1 MQRAEAATP
10 HIHGSEL
17 SVRMAGVSRVFGK
30 GRDTNVALENV
41 DLDIEPGEFISV
53 VGPSGCGKST
63 LLKMIAGLLGCSEG
77 TITIGGEKLEGTRA
91 DIGLMFQTATLFP
104 WRTVFDNIRLPF
116 QVHRDKSV
124 DVTAKVEE
132 VLELVGLSGLQD
144 RYPRQLSGGMQQR
157 VALCRLLVSDPD
169 LMLMDEPFGAL
180 DEFTRER
187 LNIELARIAELE
199 GKTTV
204 FVTHNITEAIFL
216 ADRVVAMGTEP
227 GRVLDVIDIDL
238 PRPRESSMFTS
249 PELIEKVQEV
259 RKVLGLA

>member
-1 MQRAEAATP
+1 MRRSAPTSRSHA
-10 HIHGSEL
+10 GEL
-17 SVRMAGVSRVFGK
+17 NVRVSGASRVFGK
-30 GRDTNVALENV
+30 GDDLNVALENV
-41 DLDIEPGEFISV
+41 DLAIEPGEFISI

-63 LLKMIAGLLGCSEG
+63 LLKMIAGLLACSEG
-77 TITIGGEKLEGTRA
+77 AITVGGQKLEGPRG
-91 DIGLMFQTATLFP
+91 DIGMMFQTATLFP
-104 WRTVFDNIRLPF
+104 WRTVAENIKLPF

-124 DVTAKVEE
+124 DTEAKAAE

-157 VALCRLLVSDPD
+157 VALCRLLVSDPG

-187 LNIELARIAELE
+187 LNIELARITELE

-216 ADRVVAMGTEP
+216 ADRVVAMGTQP
-227 GRVLDVIDIDL
+227 GRILDIIDVGL
-238 PRPRESSMFTS
+238 PRPREASMFTS
-249 PELIEKVQEV
+249 PELVQKVQEV
-259 RKVLGLA
+259 RTTLGLG